1 MTSAENNVS
10 EPPNLKIS
18 GGEDIPRPRYK
29 ARGFCTRENAPVT
42 RNLATALL
50 SLLSGRQV
58 TFSKAPTSL
67 AANGFTSVERSLSLH
82 QCIRYLF

>member
-10 EPPNLKIS
+10 EPPNLKMS

-42 RNLATALL
+42 KNLATAL
-50 SLLSGRQV
+50 R
-58 TFSKAPTSL
+58 
-67 AANGFTSVERSLSLH
+67 
-82 QCIRYLF
+82 